1 MRNIF
6 ATLGQLR
13 HGERHHSE
21 PVIEILAH
29 IAGGNF
35 GRQILAGR
43 RNNTHINRYFLMP
56 AHAAKTLLGHGAH
69 NLALGFQRQVADFI
83 EIERAFM
90 RLFEQPDNTA
100 VIVQI
105 V

>member
-1 MRNIF
+1 
-6 ATLGQLR
+6 
-13 HGERHHSE
+13 
-21 PVIEILAH
+21 
-29 IAGGNF
+29 
-35 GRQILAGR
+35 
-43 RNNTHINRYFLMP
+43 MP
-56 AHAAKTLLGHGAH
+56 AHAAKSLLGHSAH
-69 NLALGFQRQVADFI
+69 NLTLGFQRQVTDFI